1 MLRQVGRLRLAA
13 AQDAGRACY
22 STLERSR
29 CLSDTDRIYL
39 CELVRKPNCG
49 TLMRLVISVVRACRL
64 SRSNRG
70 GAMRAPPLV
79 TGSTPGRSTGAQPL
93 ALG

>member
-29 CLSDTDRIYL
+29 CLSDTDRIYSNL
-39 CELVRKPNCG
+39 YGR
-49 TLMRLVISVVRACRL
+49 SVRA
-64 SRSNRG
+64 
-70 GAMRAPPLV
+70 
-79 TGSTPGRSTGAQPL
+79 GSQTQLWNAYAARD
-93 ALG
+93 